1 MWGHMRT
8 AAQETGPQIALR
20 NCSIKAGGKE
30 RICVILVKGEYLQSQ
45 TPFCCFFLEKVSA
58 GLVKLLQL
66 SPGRILVLFKIGGDT
81 RIGS

>member
-1 MWGHMRT
+1 M
-8 AAQETGPQIALR
+8 GPYED
-20 NCSIKAGGKE
+20 CSPGDSTSDSSEKLFQKGRGKE
-30 RICVILVKGEYLQSQ
+30 RICVILVKGDYLQSH
-45 TPFCCFFLEKVSA
+45 TLLLLFFFLEKVSA

>member
-1 MWGHMRT
+1 MRT
-8 AAQETGPQIALR
+8 AAQETAPQIALR
-20 NCSIKAGGKE
+20 NCSKKAGGKE
-30 RICVILVKGEYLQSQ
+30 RICVILVKGEYLQSK
-45 TPFCCFFLEKVSA
+45 TLFLLLFFLEKVSA